1 MIDPHVL
8 PLADLP
14 AVPGVYLFNGAQ
26 GDTLYV
32 GKSVNLRER
41 VRSYFRKHGGHSRRT
56 ERLKHEVADVRI
68 HPTGTELEALLL
80 ESRLIKQLQPAYNV
94 RGRRYEHYP
103 FVKITNEA
111 YPRILVTRTLEDD
124 GAQYFGPFHSASRLT
139 ETLDALQA
147 FMAWRR
153 CTQMES
159 APCLHAQIGRCLA
172 PCSGQADDAY
182 AAMIDQAGALLRGEP
197 GPLLDDLRARMLE
210 ASEVQDFERAARL
223 RDRLQP
229 LTRLVKRQER
239 LHGALNE
246 LDTLVVVPASPV
258 SGSPVPGSFVP
269 GGAIS
274 GLPVP
279 ESPTVGF
286 SGPGTPAPERGP
298 QVTLLAIRAARWVG
312 AFSLSA
318 AELDRPADRRKQL
331 RRLER
336 FLHDRFVLAPAPS
349 MRISPVELDEVQI
362 VGTWLFRQR
371 AKKGAFPAPAL
382 GAAETARQALAYAA
396 SLLR

>member
-1 MIDPHVL
+1 MIDPIAL

-14 AVPGVYLFNGAQ
+14 AAPGVYLFTGHQ

-56 ERLKHEVADVRI
+56 ERLKHEVAHVRV
-68 HPTGTELEALLL
+68 HSTGTELEALLL

-103 FVKITNEA
+103 FVKITREA
-111 YPRILVTRTLEDD
+111 YPRVLVTRTLEDD

-153 CTQMES
+153 CVQLEN

-172 PCSGQADDAY
+172 PCTGQVDDAY
-182 AAMIDQAGALLRGEP
+182 AAMIDQVGALLRGEP
-197 GPLLDDLRARMLE
+197 GPLLDDLQARMLE
-210 ASEVQDFERAARL
+210 ASDAQDFERAARL

-246 LDTLVVVPASPV
+246 LDTLVVVPGPPDAEGRPQAS
-258 SGSPVPGSFVP
+258 F
-269 GGAIS
+269 
-274 GLPVP
+274 
-279 ESPTVGF
+279 
-286 SGPGTPAPERGP
+286 
-298 QVTLLAIRAARWVG
+298 LAIRAARWVG
-312 AFSLSA
+312 TFTLA
-318 AELDRPADRRKQL
+318 APDLARYADRRKQT

-336 FLHDRFVLAPAPS
+336 FLSERFVEAPAPA
-349 MRISPVELDEVQI
+349 MRISAVELDEVQI
-362 VGTWLFRQR
+362 VGAWLFRQR
-371 AKKGAFPAPAL
+371 LKPGAFPAPAV
-382 GAAETARQALAYAA
+382 GTTETARQAMAYAR
-396 SLLR
+396 SLLP